1 MNSLTD
7 TAFVTQPITTA
18 NLEEVMAVVSDA
30 AYRDDGNLIKA
41 LTTDGLTQLDLTG
54 SGTGTYVAA
63 NAAFDAWTTV
73 INGEP
78 AAIIAFRGTDDIN
91 YSLDGLSAYVSSTD
105 ASYWLDTEGYYHL
118 LDQGVAAFDAAVS
131 ALGISQVYVT
141 GHSLG
146 GAAAQAYMAEHT
158 DTATTNYSAVV
169 LGSLGLSGGNDNW
182 STDARITAF
191 ADASDFTNSLGTQTA
206 GLTLTVETGT
216 TSTSSGLDLSTLLT
230 DPASF
235 LTTHSISL
243 FADDAARYDAA
254 KAGIPATD
262 VTTFITA
269 TAKVGGLTLT
279 VSPTA

>member
-1 MNSLTD
+1 MDSLTD
-7 TAFVTQPITTA
+7 AVFTPPPITAA
-18 NLEEVMAVVSDA
+18 NLEEVMAVASDA
-30 AYRDDGNLIKA
+30 AYRDNGDLIAA
-41 LTTDGLTQLDLTG
+41 LTADGLTQLDLTG

-118 LDQGVAAFDAAVS
+118 LDQGVEAFDATVS

-146 GAAAQAYMAEHT
+146 GGAAQAYMAGHP
-158 DTATTNYSAVV
+158 DTAATDYSAVV
-169 LGSLGLSGGNDNW
+169 FGSLGLSGGNDNW
-182 STDARITAF
+182 GTDARITAF
-191 ADASDFTNSLGTQTA
+191 ADSSDFTNSLGTQTA
-206 GLTLTVETGT
+206 GLTITVQTGE
-216 TSTSSGLDLSTLLT
+216 TSTSSGLDLSALLT

-235 LTTHSISL
+235 LTTHSIAL

-279 VSPTA
+279 VSPLA